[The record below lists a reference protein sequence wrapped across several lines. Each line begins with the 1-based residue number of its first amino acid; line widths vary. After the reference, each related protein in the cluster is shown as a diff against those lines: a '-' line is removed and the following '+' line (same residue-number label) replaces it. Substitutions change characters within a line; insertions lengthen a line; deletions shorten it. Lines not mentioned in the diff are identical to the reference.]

1 VSSGTAAS
9 SANVL
14 PRPARST
21 VRLAALANQVGA
33 TLLGLDVGVSG
44 VSIASGQVRPGDL
57 FAALAGGHVHGA
69 THAAAAVAN
78 GAVAVLTDPA
88 GRPFVPA
95 GVPTLIA
102 ADPRAIV
109 GPLAGIVYGDP
120 SSRLSVVGITGTSGK
135 TTTSYLVRAGLSAA
149 GAVSG
154 LIGTVATMIGDEVIP
169 AGFTTPE
176 APDLQALLAV
186 MAERGASSVV
196 MEVSSHA
203 LELGRVNGIGFA
215 IAAFTNLSQDH
226 LDFHPDMEAYFAAK
240 ARLFDGRAQRA
251 IVVVDDDWGT
261 RMATLAG
268 PAAVTLATTASVPA
282 RWNAVDVQTRADG
295 STRFRAL
302 GPGVDV
308 AAGCEIPG
316 RYNVANAL
324 LALAILDAMGVA
336 AEIAAPAIAVATVPG
351 RMERIDQGQP
361 YLAVVDY
368 SHKPAAVTS
377 ALVALRPLTTGR
389 LILVLGSGGDRDRGK
404 RPMMG
409 RAAAEGADLVFIT
422 DDNPR
427 SEDPGAI
434 RAAMLEGAL
443 AVPAAY
449 RGEIHDVAGRA
460 EAIAAATAAA
470 RAGDTV
476 LIAGK
481 GHETGQEVAGVVHP
495 FDDRIELRRAI
506 DRAAA
511 Q

>member
-9 SANVL
+9 SANAL

-21 VRLAALANQVGA
+21 VRLSALANQAGA
-33 TLLGLDVGVSG
+33 TLLGVDVGVSG
-44 VSIASGQVRPGDL
+44 VAIASGQARPGDL

-88 GRPFVPA
+88 GRALVPA
-95 GVPTLIA
+95 GVPTLIVP
-102 ADPRAIV
+102 DPRAIV
-109 GPLAGIVYGDP
+109 GPLAGVVYGDP
-120 SSRLSVVGITGTSGK
+120 SARLSVVGITGTSGK

-154 LIGTVATMIGDEVIP
+154 LIGTVATMIGDQVIP

-186 MAERGASSVV
+186 MAERGASSAV

-251 IVVVDDDWGT
+251 IVVVDDEWGV
-261 RMATLAG
+261 RMAALAG
-268 PAAVTLATTASVPA
+268 PDAITVATTASQSA
-282 RWNAVDVQTRADG
+282 RWNAVDVQTEADG

-377 ALVALRPLTTGR
+377 ALSALRPLTSGR

-409 RAAAEGADLVFIT
+409 QAAALGADIVFIT

-427 SEDPGAI
+427 SEDPAAI
-434 RAAMLEGAL
+434 RQAMAEGAA
-443 AVPAAY
+443 AVPAGG
-449 RGEIHDVAGRA
+449 RGEIHEVAGRA
-460 EAIAAATAAA
+460 EAIAAATATA

-495 FDDRIELRRAI
+495 FDDRTELRRAI
-506 DRAAA
+506 DRAVS